1 MVCVGVL
8 GSGLSLR
15 SAAVPPLGQ
24 SSSLIPTNR
33 KSWLTTVAYCK
44 STTTRA
50 TSGVLTHACTYTHNL
65 CLHPVVVT
73 LRNVVGSQHHL
84 AHMVTGF
91 HFCLYLYRCV
101 YLVMCCMCVFT
112 CVDLSL
118 SVFLC
123 IDMCI
128 YLFWA
133 ANVYVI
139 KISGNFLRK
148 LYM

>member
-1 MVCVGVL
+1 MCVVFWSSSISSLTACVCCLCVCVVSLLMVCIGVFD
-8 GSGLSLR
+8 SGLSLR

-65 CLHPVVVT
+65 LCLHPVVVT

-91 HFCLYLYRCV
+91 HFCFLFI
-101 YLVMCCMCVFT
+101 CVFIWSCAA
-112 CVDLSL
+112 CV
-118 SVFLC
+118 
-123 IDMCI
+123 
-128 YLFWA
+128 
-133 ANVYVI
+133 
-139 KISGNFLRK
+139 
-148 LYM
+148 